1 MWTEPRI
8 DNLLLTIVPHQPRMF
23 RSSAVPW
30 ALQLTCGQ
38 SIMIS
43 LSQLPPA
50 QSLSAVAVTL
60 YARARIVK
68 RAGIVRLCPTLHW
81 RMKPKEWPW
90 YGLWSIFD
98 LNDLQ
103 RPEASCFI
111 TVYCSSLSYLYWSLK
126 NDLGMAFGAFLVWA
140 SCSIW
145 KRLISS
151 LYGVRAHCASLPY
164 FALKP
169 KKCHWYGLWS
179 IFGLNVL

>member
-1 MWTEPRI
+1 MNRKSGRALMNSFWSGWMPGYICIGPRAGGTWHPPNFFFKNGQIEMWTEPRI

-68 RAGIVRLCPTLHW
+68 RAGIVRLCPTLH
-81 RMKPKEWPW
+81 
-90 YGLWSIFD
+90 
-98 LNDLQ
+98 
-103 RPEASCFI
+103 
-111 TVYCSSLSYLYWSLK
+111 
-126 NDLGMAFGAFLVWA
+126 
-140 SCSIW
+140 
-145 KRLISS
+145 
-151 LYGVRAHCASLPY
+151 
-164 FALKP
+164 
-169 KKCHWYGLWS
+169 
-179 IFGLNVL
+179 